1 MDENTVL
8 VHSLEELEGRLRVDN
23 DDATGDLS
31 ERREPDDGELVTPTG
46 YMNV

>member
-31 ERREPDDGELVTPTG
+31 GHHELDNDELVTAVG
-46 YMNV
+46 YMGV